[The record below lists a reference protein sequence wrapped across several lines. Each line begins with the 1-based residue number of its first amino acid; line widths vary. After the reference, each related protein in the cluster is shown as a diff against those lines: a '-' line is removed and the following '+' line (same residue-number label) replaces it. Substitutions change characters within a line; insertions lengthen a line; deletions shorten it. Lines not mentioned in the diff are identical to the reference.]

1 VGSTKVL
8 DQRRHLRRSENR
20 LRRNLVVLQRVQ
32 SARVMFRMPGEGR
45 RCPFSPR
52 FAGRTEFATV
62 CEDCVGY
69 QGDLLSI
76 GGRFGVEARGSS
88 AVREWLASALPRRR
102 RPFRR
107 RPEFYPTPPLG
118 ARAANGRYA
127 GTRRCSSDLDR
138 TSGLRPQYGRY
149 CPVRFQS
156 SNDSIMSATK

>member
-88 AVREWLASALPRRR
+88 AVREWLELARTGRWPGVPINGLIYPKQTSAIPR
-102 RPFRR
+102 
-107 RPEFYPTPPLG
+107 
-118 ARAANGRYA
+118 
-127 GTRRCSSDLDR
+127 
-138 TSGLRPQYGRY
+138 
-149 CPVRFQS
+149 
-156 SNDSIMSATK
+156 